1 MLKYVVGAVVAVA
14 AIGVGLT
21 YLGTATNIATT
32 PARAANR
39 VVSTDNV
46 LNSYDAFF
54 ALNARYEA
62 RLGDIRN
69 LQELNATETNEDQ
82 QRINQTNLIAMRS
95 ACRTLATRYNADAQ
109 NLTSSW
115 FRDGRL
121 PQNLSVEAC
130 G

>member
-1 MLKYVVGAVVAVA
+1 MTKEFGFVIGAIALVAIA
-14 AIGVGLT
+14 GVSLT
-21 YLGTATNIATT
+21 AVNVATT
-32 PARAANR
+32 PARAVNQ
-39 VVSTDNV
+39 VVSTENV
-46 LNSYDAFF
+46 LNSYDAFYT
-54 ALNARYEA
+54 LKQRYEA

-69 LQELNATETNEDQ
+69 LEELNASETNEDQ
-82 QRINQTNLIAMRS
+82 RRINQINLIAMRS

-121 PQNLSVEAC
+121 PQNLNVEVC